1 MGATSQPMSSSR
13 SIALL
18 LLAPAAAA
26 LSHSRVA
33 LSSPRLS
40 SPVASAA
47 LSHSRAALSSPR
59 LSSPV
64 ASAALSHS
72 RAALSSPRLSSP
84 VASAAQ
90 QPQKVVS
97 LTPAS
102 AVAFARGEMQLVS
115 VPCDA
120 DSDGCLAFCDAEECA
135 VVAPSGVV
143 QRLKVGG
150 YFALW
155 FLLSVGYSITNK
167 RVTNA
172 LPCPWSVAT
181 ATVVVGSLF
190 VNLLW
195 LTGLRR
201 RPRLSAATYRALIPI
216 GTFHAIG
223 HIAGT
228 VGTAAGSVS
237 FAQVVKAAGPVYA
250 CVLSA
255 AVLKQAVSLRVW
267 LSLAP
272 IIAGVGLAT
281 LKELSF
287 AWAALL
293 GAVASDLALALR
305 NVLSKQSM
313 GALSTSDGDKL
324 APADMFG
331 LLTCISAAVSVPA
344 ALLVEGRALP
354 ALWASAAAGYPAG
367 SLGLAGQVAATGL
380 YFYGYSEV
388 AMKALNNV
396 HPVTHAIGNTM
407 RRVVI
412 MLVCMVA
419 FRTPMT
425 PLGACGSALAIG
437 GSYLYAT
444 VKQQEKAAEVKAAQA
459 AADAD
464 RVSENL
470 EAWSSQPSPSSA
482 EAEATARKL
491 KEALPLEVSPV
502 EAAEAEA
509 E

>member
-1 MGATSQPMSSSR
+1 MRNLRRPWAPREHSPEKDKENTRVRRRRRQVASSR
-13 SIALL
+13 SRGRRRRLARWPAVPLDENERGAIRNLGEFGDEATSYSKSSSPNHLML
-18 LLAPAAAA
+18 FLYAPAA
-26 LSHSRVA
+26 
-33 LSSPRLS
+33 
-40 SPVASAA
+40 AA

-64 ASAALSHS
+64 ASA
-72 RAALSSPRLSSP
+72 
-84 VASAAQ
+84 VQ

-255 AVLKQAVSLRVW
+255 AVLKQARLPLGLRLRLRLRLPLHPPSL
-267 LSLAP
+267 S
-272 IIAGVGLAT
+272 
-281 LKELSF
+281 
-287 AWAALL
+287 
-293 GAVASDLALALR
+293 
-305 NVLSKQSM
+305 
-313 GALSTSDGDKL
+313 
-324 APADMFG
+324 
-331 LLTCISAAVSVPA
+331 
-344 ALLVEGRALP
+344 RALP
-354 ALWASAAAGYPAG
+354 TWPPKRDPPSHL
-367 SLGLAGQVAATGL
+367 LL
-380 YFYGYSEV
+380 
-388 AMKALNNV
+388 
-396 HPVTHAIGNTM
+396 
-407 RRVVI
+407 R
-412 MLVCMVA
+412 
-419 FRTPMT
+419 
-425 PLGACGSALAIG
+425 
-437 GSYLYAT
+437 
-444 VKQQEKAAEVKAAQA
+444 
-459 AADAD
+459 
-464 RVSENL
+464 
-470 EAWSSQPSPSSA
+470 PSPSASGSRSPRSSPASA
-482 EAEATARKL
+482 WR
-491 KEALPLEVSPV
+491 P
-502 EAAEAEA
+502 
-509 E
+509 

>member
-1 MGATSQPMSSSR
+1 MMSSSR
-13 SIALL
+13 SLALL

-26 LSHSRVA
+26 LSHSRV
-33 LSSPRLS
+33 
-40 SPVASAA
+40 
-47 LSHSRAALSSPR
+47 ALSSPR

-255 AVLKQAVSLRVW
+255 AVLKQARLPLGLRLGLRLRLPLHPPSLSCPADLAAETRPSLPPPPQAVSLRVW

-407 RRVVI
+407 RRV
-412 MLVCMVA
+412 LPA
-419 FRTPMT
+419 RE
-425 PLGACGSALAIG
+425 ACGSPC
-437 GSYLYAT
+437 GSPSPEPPRRL
-444 VKQQEKAAEVKAAQA
+444 
-459 AADAD
+459 
-464 RVSENL
+464 RVG
-470 EAWSSQPSPSSA
+470 AWSSCSSAWSPS
-482 EAEATARKL
+482 ARR
-491 KEALPLEVSPV
+491 
-502 EAAEAEA
+502 
-509 E
+509 